1 MPSAGFQY
9 EFSSFSGHD
18 MVASFTVPG
27 SSDDPKVFGE
37 LLTLSYSTHRQMVPV
52 RPIGHINP
60 KGYVRGP
67 RTIAGTLVFQALE
80 RHIVWE
86 FQDELRKI
94 YEELLRQGRLYEAS
108 KIPSFFLMDE
118 LPPFNITVTAL
129 NEFGRGGRFSL
140 MGCMIMEEGQVVS
153 IADLAPY
160 QTYTFVALGITPMES
175 ATRVS
180 RQSRTTNGP
189 LGIDQSR

>member
-1 MPSAGFQY
+1 
-9 EFSSFSGHD
+9 
-18 MVASFTVPG
+18 MVASFHIPG
-27 SSDDPKVFGE
+27 GSKDPKVFGE
-37 LLTLSYSTHRQMVPV
+37 LLTLSYSIHRQVVPI

-86 FQDELRKI
+86 FQDELRRL
-94 YEELLRQGRLYEAS
+94 YEELLRQGRYYEAS
-108 KIPSFFLMDE
+108 RIPRSFLMDE

-129 NEFGRGGRFSL
+129 NEFGHGGRFSL

-153 IADLAPY
+153 ITDLAPY
-160 QTYTFVALGITPMES
+160 QTYTFVAMGITPMES

-180 RQSRTTNGP
+180 RRSRTTNGP